1 MWEHRMGKELE
12 LNNSGV
18 FQSDDDGG
26 RGEEEGWYMQ
36 GSDYNNSSQNVTW
49 EEKDDDMREK
59 VVKSVDY
66 SIKDFNFDLEH
77 G

>member
-18 FQSDDDGG
+18 FQSEDDGG